1 MNNTPKNFYVLY
13 PKDKKI
19 KDTLNAIK
27 ILSDNSQRTAAHIT
41 VRGPYSKKLTKST
54 PLSKLTCADFLLE
67 YDQ

>member
-41 VRGPYSKKLTKST
+41 VRGACCSVAVMLHG
-54 PLSKLTCADFLLE
+54 L
-67 YDQ
+67 